1 MVEATAK
8 SAKPSYRMRLAE
20 SLNLPILRLNRME
33 KNRNGVGVYF
43 HKQKKKKD
51 CNYSAAET
59 RDSILFEEG
68 RSSS

>member
-20 SLNLPILRLNRME
+20 SLNLPILCLNRME

-43 HKQKKKKD
+43 HKQKKKD
-51 CNYSAAET
+51 CNYSAAKT

-68 RSSS
+68 KSSG